1 MQKVQRMTVCCF
13 APKIAKIEK
22 YLTPQEAQETRLLIR
37 EAYTLLDARQN
48 VASPN
53 DDTSNPR
60 DVGSN
65 TRTYDADATSQC
77 AESTS
82 HDFLGAHSTGIA
94 TTSTGTGTGSIR
106 RRAAHLVPAG
116 SRDFVSLNQQP
127 EVQKVLRDL
136 VVALRASKFFIDNKI
151 EPNLGTFEAAT
162 LTAVAASHI
171 HAKHLGHEPFLCGD
185 VHVGNKVW

>member
-1 MQKVQRMTVCCF
+1 MKSTSH
-13 APKIAKIEK
+13 
-22 YLTPQEAQETRLLIR
+22 TPQEARETRLLIR

-48 VASPN
+48 AVSPN
-53 DDTSNPR
+53 DDTSSPR

-65 TRTYDADATSQC
+65 IRTYEADATSQC
-77 AESTS
+77 AESAS

-94 TTSTGTGTGSIR
+94 TTSTGTGTGSLLQR
-106 RRAAHLVPAG
+106 TAHLDPAG

-127 EVQKVLRDL
+127 EVQKAMRDL
-136 VVALRASKFFIDNKI
+136 VVAIRASKFFIDNKL

-162 LTAVAASHI
+162 LTAVAVSHI
-171 HAKHLGHEPFLCGD
+171 RAKHLGHEPFLCGD